1 MKIIFVAY
9 REWAIKV
16 YPKIKNHPK
25 VSESIF
31 CSTIEEIY
39 KLNLSYYDLLITVGL
54 SHKIENNVY
63 DKILTIGLHCA
74 ELDRYSYGSPL
85 QLQIIDGL
93 LKTKHRVFKL
103 TSSCGESKRSHAHTR
118 EYAQEV
124 DLYLHGGML
133 DIFEQLYFTS
143 INLINEFIDEFPSIV
158 WKQWSEEDIVCA
170 PRKPE
175 DSKLDKDNLV
185 KMSTKELYNL
195 IRALE
200 FPYPNI
206 YIEDE
211 EGILYFNKV
220 SFKQKS
226 KIDSKMF

>member
-9 REWAIKV
+9 REWAIRV

-25 VSESIF
+25 ISESIF
-31 CSTIEEIY
+31 CSTIDEIY
-39 KLNLSYYDLLITVGL
+39 ELNLSRYDLLITVGL

-74 ELDRYSYGSPL
+74 ELDRYSYGTPL
-85 QLQIIDGL
+85 QLQIIDGI
-93 LKTKHRVFKL
+93 LKSKHRIFRL
-103 TSSCGESKRSHAHTR
+103 TSGGDESNRSHAHTR

-124 DLYLHGGML
+124 DLFLHGGIS

-143 INLINEFIDEFPSIV
+143 ISLLNEFIDEYPKIK
-158 WKQWSEEDIVCA
+158 WKQWPEENVVRI

-175 DSKLDKDNLV
+175 DSKLNKNDLA

-200 FPYPNI
+200 YPYPNVN
-206 YIEDE
+206 IEDE
-211 EGILYFNKV
+211 EGILFFNKV
-220 SFKQKS
+220 SFKE
-226 KIDSKMF
+226 KIK

>member
-9 REWAIKV
+9 RDWAIKV

-25 VSESIF
+25 ISESIF
-31 CSTIEEIY
+31 CDSIENIY
-39 KLNLSYYDLLITVGL
+39 KINLNYYDLLITVGL
-54 SHKIENNVY
+54 SQKIENNVY

-85 QLQIIDGL
+85 QLQIIDGI

-103 TSSCGESKRSHAHTR
+103 TTNSEKSNRSHAHTR
-118 EYAQEV
+118 EYSNEV
-124 DLYLHGGML
+124 DLFLHGGML

-143 INLINEFIDEFPSIV
+143 INLINEFIDKFPFNV
-158 WKQWSEEDIVCA
+158 WKQWPEEDIVRT
-170 PRKPE
+170 PRISE
-175 DSKLDKDNLV
+175 DSKIDKNKLI

-220 SFKQKS
+220 TFKQK
-226 KIDSKMF
+226 

>member
-25 VSESIF
+25 ISESVF
-31 CSTIEEIY
+31 CGTIDEIY
-39 KLNLSYYDLLITVGL
+39 ELNLTNFDLLITVGL
-54 SHKIENNVY
+54 SHKIENGVY
-63 DKILTIGLHCA
+63 DQIPTIGLHCA
-74 ELDRYSYGSPL
+74 ELDRYSYGSPI
-85 QLQIIDGL
+85 QLQIIDGII
-93 LKTKHRVFKL
+93 KSKHRIFRL
-103 TSSCGESKRSHAHTR
+103 TSGGEESSRSHAHTR

-124 DLYLHGGML
+124 DLFLHGGIT

-143 INLINEFIDEFPSIV
+143 INLLNEFIDEYPKIV
-158 WKQWSEEDIVCA
+158 WRQWPEENIVRI

-175 DSKLDKDNLV
+175 DSKLDKNDLA
-185 KMSTKELYNL
+185 KISTKEMYNL

-200 FPYPNI
+200 YPYPNI

-220 SFKQKS
+220 SFKQKQ
-226 KIDSKMF
+226 